1 MLRIL
6 LTLAVIATAA
16 WGGYWFVGARALD
29 RTVTQLL
36 TDHPVLTAEAHVI
49 RGFPN
54 RFDLTL
60 TAPRIQSGS
69 LAWQAPFL
77 QVFALSYRPH
87 HLIVVFPHDQQ
98 ASAPGQTAVLHSEDA
113 RASLVMTPEF
123 ALPLERSALVVQ
135 APRLQLDGATHS
147 AETLRIASRANDAR
161 LHDAVIEIEAAF
173 PDPAV
178 MAKIDPGNHW
188 PRRYDIL
195 RLEGQ
200 VQLDRPLDRQ
210 ALAGPLPRPVAVRFT
225 GARLAFDGVDLRV
238 AGDVEPDELGRLSGP
253 VRLTVAGW
261 LALLERLADAEMIDA
276 NQAGFLRPMLAGM
289 ADPETPEAIELDLT
303 LRDGALTIGPVTL
316 LRLPPLF

>member
-36 TDHPVLTAEAHVI
+36 TDHPVLTAEEHVI

-87 HLIVVFPHDQQ
+87 HLIVVFPNDQQ
-98 ASAPGQTAVLHSEDA
+98 ASVPGQTAVLHSEDA
-113 RASLVMTPEF
+113 RASLVMTPEL

-135 APRLQLDGATHS
+135 APRLQLDGATHH

-173 PDPAV
+173 PDPAM
-178 MAKIDPGNHW
+178 MAQIDPGNHW

-195 RLEGQ
+195 RLEGE

-210 ALAGPLPRPVAVRFT
+210 ALVGTLPRPVAVRFT

-253 VRLTVAGW
+253 VRLTVTGW
-261 LALLERLADAEMIDA
+261 PALLERLADAGMIDA

-289 ADPETPEAIELDLT
+289 ADPETPEAIELDLS